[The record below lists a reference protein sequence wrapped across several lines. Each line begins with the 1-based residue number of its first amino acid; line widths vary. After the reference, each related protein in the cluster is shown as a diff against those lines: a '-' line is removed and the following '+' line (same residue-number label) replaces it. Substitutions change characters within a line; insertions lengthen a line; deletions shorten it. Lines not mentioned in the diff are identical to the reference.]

1 MKKADISPHL
11 HLHKTLGPTK
21 TDAHHCKTLKN
32 KLTNKYID
40 KIQNIKKIK
49 HKNWMELTD
58 DQINK

>member
-32 KLTNKYID
+32 KLTNKYND
-40 KIQNIKKIK
+40 KIP
-49 HKNWMELTD
+49 KN
-58 DQINK
+58 K